1 MTQIYSYKINETET
15 IKGYI
20 NGKIYAGYVYI
31 NPLDENTMTIDFKNS
46 IKFAFDKTKLFKDNK
61 TTALYNE
68 SKNIIDNNK
77 NKDLPTTVEGWMKL
91 MEKSER

>member
-1 MTQIYSYKINETET
+1 MTQIYSYKISETET

-31 NPLDENTMTIDFKNS
+31 NQLNEDTMTIDFKNS
-46 IKFAFDKTKLFKDNK
+46 VKVLFDKTKLFKDSK

-68 SKNIIDNNK
+68 SKNVVNN
-77 NKDLPTTVEGWMKL
+77 NLPKTVEGWMKL